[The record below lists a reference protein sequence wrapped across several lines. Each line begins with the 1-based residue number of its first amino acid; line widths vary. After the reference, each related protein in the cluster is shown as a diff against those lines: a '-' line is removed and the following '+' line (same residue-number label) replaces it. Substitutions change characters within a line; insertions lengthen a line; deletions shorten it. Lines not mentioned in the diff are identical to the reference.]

1 MNNITSENLPAVLAE
16 VCNYIK
22 EKRDD
27 INSLKEIA
35 NSINISS
42 SYLSG
47 LKSTKSKVSH
57 SSRFTYLIKICRK
70 YAITTHI
77 DGQSISI
84 TKGFDREKYSNQSVI
99 VLWSKKQ
106 DEIRFIKV
114 YNYSFLEF
122 EFEDMSSKKVFKIN
136 SSYGASGKGI
146 IYSNELDEYYK
157 FESLVIP
164 GNRYYPYEQYLFD
177 DDEGLPS
184 EEEYQQDESEFY
196 IGKETSEN
204 YLGSLF
210 LTFRIKFLELVK
222 ENIEFFKLFLTNKDL
237 QESLPASI
245 TSFDELIGFIQSFNS
260 QKRKFKISLPKSLSR
275 VYHQFLSYFVEFV
288 EKAKG
293 QKIRFD
299 VFNRDSFLEIE
310 IWANHEKDVD
320 DITVYLEEYFNLLN
334 QDTSNLRVEVEKK
347 MSKNEFNLLVF
358 DLKQQINHLK
368 QSLEI
373 AKLGENMLK
382 DEVKY
387 LREIVNQMTIS
398 KLPPPTIL
406 IESRVNKSQQLLN
419 LLSKNKIQECINILT
434 DVFNSSSDKN
444 LLKEIIMQSS
454 KFSEN
459 EKYRRHGVLST
470 EEINMNKSRIIAAL
484 TDLIQDNF

>member
-1 MNNITSENLPAVLAE
+1 MNNITSENLPTVLTE

-22 EKRDD
+22 EEHSD
-27 INSLKEIA
+27 ITSLKDIA
-35 NSINISS
+35 NSINISP

-57 SSRFTYLIKICRK
+57 SSRFTHLIKICRK
-70 YAITTHI
+70 YEITTNVSR
-77 DGQSISI
+77 DSISI

-99 VLWSKKQ
+99 ILWSKKQ

-122 EFEDMSSKKVFKIN
+122 ELVDISSKKPFKMGRSYDSGN
-136 SSYGASGKGI
+136 SI
-146 IYSNELDEYYK
+146 IYSEELDEYYK
-157 FESLVIP
+157 FESLKIP
-164 GNRYYPYEQYLFD
+164 GSVHYPYEQYLFD
-177 DDEGLPS
+177 DNDDIPFRERDEN
-184 EEEYQQDESEFY
+184 EFY
-196 IGKETSEN
+196 VGKETSEN

-210 LTFRIKFLELVK
+210 LTFEMKFFELVK
-222 ENIEFFKLFLTNKDL
+222 DNIEFFKLFLTNREL

-245 TSFDELIGFIQSFNS
+245 TSFDELMSFIQSFNA

-275 VYHQFLSYFVEFV
+275 IYHQFLSYFVEFV

-320 DITVYLEEYFNLLN
+320 DIAIYLEEYFNLLN
-334 QDTSNLRVEVEKK
+334 QDTSNLRVEVEKE

-373 AKLGENMLK
+373 AKLGEGMLK

-387 LREIVNQMTIS
+387 LREIVNQMTVS
-398 KLPPPTIL
+398 KLPPPTIS
-406 IESRVNKSQQLLN
+406 IEGGHSKSEQLLN
-419 LLSKNKIQECINILT
+419 LLSKNRIQECIDMLMDI
-434 DVFNSSSDKN
+434 SSASSNKN
-444 LLKEIIMQSS
+444 LLKEVIIQSS

-459 EKYRRHGVLST
+459 EGYRRHGILLPQ
-470 EEINMNKSRIIAAL
+470 EIDMNKSRIVAAL
-484 TDLIQDNF
+484 TDLVQENL